1 MAASLLVGLF
11 VGGRGSRFGG
21 IAKGN
26 LRHPSGVR
34 LIERLAS
41 VCRAA
46 LPEAPIVLV
55 GERAEYA
62 DLGLTTLADEP
73 SGIGPLGGLRA
84 LVSFA
89 LRKGLDAAI
98 AVACD
103 MPFVTA
109 ELVTRL
115 ACEDPT
121 ATALAPRQDGRFQPL
136 AARYSVST
144 LTVLDAAIAAGEHS
158 LQGVFARLGDGAYT
172 LVVEGE
178 ESLALTDWDRPEDLA
193 S

>member
-1 MAASLLVGLF
+1 MAPRLVVGLF

-34 LIERLAS
+34 LIERLAG

-46 LPEAPIVLV
+46 LPEASIVLV

-62 DLGLTTLADEP
+62 DLGRTTLSDEP

-89 LRKGLDAAI
+89 LKKGHDAAI

-115 ACEDPT
+115 AYEDPT
-121 ATALAPRQDGRFQPL
+121 ATALAPRQDERWQPL
-136 AARYSVST
+136 AARYAVST
-144 LTVLDAAIAAGEHS
+144 LPVLDAAIAAGEHS
-158 LQGVFARLGDGAYT
+158 LQKIFARLGDGAHT
-172 LVVEGE
+172 LAIEE
-178 ESLALTDWDRPEDLA
+178 DESLALTDWDSPEDLA